1 MRVRC
6 KSPRRSQ
13 PAELRSRHRAEDPQ
27 PTLGRMNGMMP
38 AHGRFLLLG
47 SGEFEPW
54 SGDAERFVL
63 TGATGDGSVTVLA
76 TASAREGQSVYDRWT
91 AMGLDHYRSLGIKA
105 TALQV
110 RTRADALTA
119 DIASP
124 IDDASM
130 VFFSGGSPAYL
141 ARTVLGT
148 PVWEAVQRLIARGG
162 VYAGCSAGAMVAG
175 AASAPNSARRLR
187 FPFASGLGLLP
198 TSAIG
203 VHWDAMSAWW
213 IRPLR
218 DLAPRRVPRSV
229 QFVGIAEHTAIAS
242 DGDDWRVFGSGT
254 VDVRNGHDRRT
265 FVAGEHFRS

>member
-1 MRVRC
+1 M
-6 KSPRRSQ
+6 
-13 PAELRSRHRAEDPQ
+13 
-27 PTLGRMNGMMP
+27 GGMMA

-54 SGDAERFVL
+54 SAEAERFAL
-63 TGATGDGSVTVLA
+63 AGATGDGSVVVLA
-76 TASAREGQSVYDRWT
+76 TASGREGQSVYDRWS
-91 AMGLDHYRSLGIKA
+91 AMGLDHYRSLDIKA

-110 RTRADALTA
+110 RTRGDALTA
-119 DIASP
+119 DIARP

-141 ARTVLGT
+141 ARTVQDT
-148 PVWEAVQRLIARGG
+148 PVWDAVRRLIARGG

-175 AASAPNSARRLR
+175 AARAPQSARRMR

-198 TSAIG
+198 TSAVG
-203 VHWDAMSAWW
+203 VHWDALSAWW

-218 DLAPRRVPRSV
+218 DLAPQRVPRSV

-265 FVAGEHFRS
+265 FVAGETFRR